1 MVVMMT
7 DRQKTLTNKKRPAI
21 SNGLPDGVTAG
32 SLLRRILVENASEYR
47 SQYAIAIFCL
57 VIIALTTAFSAWIMR
72 DVIDEIFYNQR
83 GDLIA
88 VICGAIMGAFM
99 LRAVAMYVQA
109 VIMARIGND
118 LVARYQRRLFDKL
131 MSLGVEY
138 FANARSGQLAARLSE
153 NITSIRDVLSL
164 TITAIAR
171 DALSLI
177 ALLTVMV
184 VQDWRLSLITLVIGP
199 PLLIAI
205 AYISRRTRAIV
216 RDSVNLNAHVIGSLQ
231 EAVQGITVVKAFTM
245 ESQLANRIGVIINS
259 ARSRADKLASVQER
273 ISPLSE
279 MLGGFAVA
287 GVIAYG
293 GYRAISAGQPPGSM
307 FSFIT
312 ALLLAY
318 DPAKRLARLKV
329 HLERAMVNASM
340 IYEILDIEPHQRD
353 RADAAK
359 LDVATPIIRFDDV
372 HFAYSDGSKVLNG
385 VSFEAGANQTTAI
398 VGPSGAGKTTV
409 IALLQR
415 FYDIENGTI
424 SIDNQDITNV
434 TKASLRGSI
443 ALVSQQPYLFEGTIR
458 ENIRYGR
465 PDATDAEIEE
475 AARLARADLFINEQ
489 ADGFDT
495 PVGENGVTLSGGQ
508 RQRLSIAR
516 AIVRNAPILLLDEAT
531 SALDNESEKLVQEA
545 LDMVMRE
552 RTTIVIAHRLST
564 VQNAHKIV
572 VMDHGRVVEEGTHAQ
587 LTKTQGGLYARLHAM
602 SGGGDSMVSVDNE
615 SETAND

>member
-1 MVVMMT
+1 MSPS
-7 DRQKTLTNKKRPAI
+7 QKIGNTLAHHSLPTQ
-21 SNGLPDGVTAG
+21 SNGLPDGVTAF
-32 SLLRRILVENASEYR
+32 SLLRRIFIENAAQYR
-47 SQYAIAIFCL
+47 TQYIIAITCL
-57 VIIALTTAFSAWIMR
+57 VTIAVTTAFSAWIMR

-88 VICGAIMGAFM
+88 IICGAIMGAFM
-99 LRAVAMYVQA
+99 LRAIAMYFQA

-131 MSLGVEY
+131 MNLGVEY
-138 FANARSGQLAARLSE
+138 FANARSGQLAAQLSE

-177 ALLTVMV
+177 ALLAVMV
-184 VQDWRLSLITLVIGP
+184 IQDWRLSLITLVIGP
-199 PLLIAI
+199 PLLLAI

-245 ESQLANRIGVIINS
+245 ESQLADRIGTIIDS
-259 ARSRADKLASVQER
+259 ARGRANKLASVQER

-329 HLERAMVNASM
+329 QLERAMVNASM
-340 IYEILDIEPHQRD
+340 IYEILDIEPQQRD
-353 RADAAK
+353 HPEAK
-359 LDVATPIIRFDDV
+359 PLDVSTPTIRFDDV
-372 HFAYSDGSKVLNG
+372 HFAYGDGSKVLNG

-415 FYDIENGTI
+415 FYDVEAGTI
-424 SIDNQDITNV
+424 AIDGQDIALV
-434 TKASLRGSI
+434 TKATLRGSI

-465 PDATDAEIEE
+465 ADATDAEIIE
-475 AARLARADLFINEQ
+475 AARLARADEFIVSQ
-489 ADGFDT
+489 AQGYDT

-545 LDMVMRE
+545 LDLVMRD

-572 VMDHGRVVEEGTHAQ
+572 VMDHGSVVEQGTHTQ
-587 LTKTQGGLYARLHAM
+587 LTQAQGGLYARLHAM
-602 SGGGDSMVSVDNE
+602 SGGGALASSVEDTGE
-615 SETAND
+615 DADG